1 MTEMI
6 HRQERIAVYPGSF
19 DPVTMGHLDI
29 IARASKQFDRVIV
42 AVLNNMSKNPLFTV
56 EERKELITEVTRHLP
71 NVEVDSFR
79 DLTANY
85 VRQKEAQVIVR
96 GIRSVTDF
104 EYELQLA
111 STNSKLNPDAETIF
125 MMTNPKYSYLSSSIV
140 KEIAHYHGDV
150 TDLVSPEVEAA
161 LRQKISEK
169 TAWLNQKV
177 RPDRLTM
184 TARSNASPMHAA
196 GKTLQMVL
204 IVYVLPGLCMSSQ
217 PNGVERSC
225 FAFVCNV
232 VETSVL

>member
-1 MTEMI
+1 MNEMI
-6 HRQERIAVYPGSF
+6 QRKERIAVYPGSF

-56 EERKELITEVTRHLP
+56 EERKELIRTVTSDLP

-104 EYELQLA
+104 EYELMLA

-140 KEIAHYHGDV
+140 KEIAHYNGDV
-150 TDLVSPEVEAA
+150 TDLVSPQVEAA

-169 TAWLNQKV
+169 
-177 RPDRLTM
+177 
-184 TARSNASPMHAA
+184 S
-196 GKTLQMVL
+196 G
-204 IVYVLPGLCMSSQ
+204 G
-217 PNGVERSC
+217 
-225 FAFVCNV
+225 
-232 VETSVL
+232 